1 MGGRGPPSTQRAPCV
16 GTGNDSGSGSAGG
29 GLGGKSAGRRRKQ
42 NASIAAVPAPCDG
55 DHHPPAADT
64 GAPSYSFLYCLEMIA
79 EAKNLTG
86 DALATVIVS
95 HTPAYLR
102 SGSRTLCTH
111 NIIAMPQSDSK
122 RSRPKYWEN
131 GPDGSW
137 KWTQRAPGEARWIKN
152 HIKGVLFQKQKAES
166 ALSFAESAIQAAS
179 ARYSETKSRDDL
191 HSLTQATADF
201 QFKATNLEWELQ
213 KIEDLQ
219 KGWVTLDKNYESRW
233 LTTDERDASALTGCI
248 SH

>member
-1 MGGRGPPSTQRAPCV
+1 M
-16 GTGNDSGSGSAGG
+16 
-29 GLGGKSAGRRRKQ
+29 
-42 NASIAAVPAPCDG
+42 
-55 DHHPPAADT
+55 
-64 GAPSYSFLYCLEMIA
+64 
-79 EAKNLTG
+79 TG

-95 HTPAYLR
+95 HTPAHLR
-102 SGSRTLCTH
+102 SGSRTFCTH
-111 NIIAMPQSDSK
+111 NIIAILAIPMLPQTDSE
-122 RSRPKYWEN
+122 RSRPKYWESV
-131 GPDGSW
+131 PDGSW

-191 HSLTQATADF
+191 HSLTQAAADLHV
-201 QFKATNLEWELQ
+201 KTTNLEWQLR

-233 LTTDERDASALTGCI
+233 LTTDERDAVPHLLSQVASATETNPVLSATVAPAASSNPALSALLASEASAQPLRQHRLNQPFLLIQPGQ
-248 SH
+248 HGLKHHGVY